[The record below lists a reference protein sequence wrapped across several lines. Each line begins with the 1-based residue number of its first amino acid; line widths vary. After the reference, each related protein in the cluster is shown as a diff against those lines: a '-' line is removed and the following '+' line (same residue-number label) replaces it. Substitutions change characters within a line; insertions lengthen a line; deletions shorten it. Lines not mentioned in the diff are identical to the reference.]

1 MVQKLL
7 PKSGA
12 SEDIP
17 GNALCMEWE
26 VTQGKNIYELK
37 ASGMSEP
44 KGERLED
51 DKHRDLRKKNED
63 ASTQVGTK
71 WEDLDFSC

>member
-1 MVQKLL
+1 M
-7 PKSGA
+7 
-12 SEDIP
+12 
-17 GNALCMEWE
+17 
-26 VTQGKNIYELK
+26 TQGKNIYELK

>member
-1 MVQKLL
+1 M
-7 PKSGA
+7 
-12 SEDIP
+12 
-17 GNALCMEWE
+17 
-26 VTQGKNIYELK
+26 TQGKNLYELK

-51 DKHRDLRKKNED
+51 DKHRDLQKKNED